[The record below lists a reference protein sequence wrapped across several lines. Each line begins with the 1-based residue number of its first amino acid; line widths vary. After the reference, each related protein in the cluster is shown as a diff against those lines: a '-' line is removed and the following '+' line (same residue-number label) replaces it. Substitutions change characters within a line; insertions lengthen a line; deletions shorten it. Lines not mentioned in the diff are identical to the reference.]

1 MKQFKKTKLATA
13 VGTAAMAMALSTPAS
28 AVVLGGDNGWEV
40 SMTGFVNL
48 FYNQGEFEI
57 EGPTGATV
65 NGLTKDED
73 TAHLNEG
80 LLPNFLTFSAKS
92 PTVNGLTGTAQFT
105 AAYDSSQAKSTRNNK
120 GGNSLDVREVFF
132 NVEGSFGTISL
143 GRTLGLFQRQAI
155 LKDMTL
161 FGVGAFALPDQGGTT
176 LGRIGYGYVYPEFRT
191 RIAYKTPNVNG
202 FQMEVG
208 VFDPQEAF
216 PSCVPFGAPGPYGA
230 SCANNAESDIP
241 QFQGE
246 VTYNTTFQGGTV
258 GVWASGYWQ
267 EVDVNVGTRFAPIYT
282 SEVESVGWNI
292 GGDIAFGGFNI
303 VGSYYDGEALGVDF
317 KHAGVNNFN
326 TGFGSGQGVAGLFG
340 ASGWTCGSTSC
351 TEADNDGFYIQGSY
365 TFGGKT
371 KVGVSYGET
380 NQDGSIETLG
390 RSAAFGFNDVSHE
403 LWTVGVYHDVTS
415 WLKLVAEYNA
425 ASQEAE
431 CGPTAVACGA
441 PGTKINGFD
450 FDVFSIG
457 GFMFF

>member
-48 FYNQGEFEI
+48 FYNQGEFDIDES
-57 EGPTGATV
+57 GTSPAV

-80 LLPNFLTFSAKS
+80 LLPNFLTFKAKS

-120 GGNSLDVREVFF
+120 SGNSLDVREVFF
-132 NVEGSFGTISL
+132 NVEGSFGTISI

-191 RIAYKTPNVNG
+191 RFAYQTPDING
-202 FQMEVG
+202 FQLSVG
-208 VFDPQEAF
+208 IFDPQEAF
-216 PSCVPFGAPGPYGA
+216 PTCTPYSLAYGA
-230 SCANNAESDIP
+230 SCANNAESDVP
-241 QFQGE
+241 QFQAE
-246 VTYNTTFQGGTV
+246 ATYNTTFQGGSI
-258 GVWASGYWQ
+258 GVWAGGLWQ
-267 EVDVNVGTRFAPIYT
+267 EVDVNVGTSGAPIYT
-282 SEVESVGWNI
+282 SEVESWGWNV
-292 GGDIAFGGFNI
+292 GGDIAFSGFNL
-303 VGSYYDGEALGVDF
+303 VGSYYSGEALGVDF
-317 KHAGVNNFN
+317 KQAGAN
-326 TGFGSGQGVAGLFG
+326 TFPIGGGHGRAGLFG
-340 ASGWTCGSTSC
+340 ASGWDCGTTSC
-351 TEADNDGFYIQGSY
+351 TEADNDGFYVQGSY
-365 TFGGKT
+365 TFNGKT
-371 KVGVSYGET
+371 KVGISYGESH
-380 NQDGSIETLG
+380 QDGEAT
-390 RSAAFGFNDVSHE
+390 SAANPVGPSISGGFNDVEHE
-403 LWTVGVYHDVTS
+403 LWTVGVYHDVNS
-415 WLKLVAEYNA
+415 WLKIVAEYNA

-431 CGPTAVACGA
+431 CGALFGCT
-441 PGTKINGFD
+441 PGVTINGFD